1 MNRALILINPGWR
14 AVVATNLCSTGGKI
28 LCRQITSSMPI
39 YHKQL
44 LAEELSIG
52 LGRSRGLTTSAVR
65 LSDEKKG
72 DDHISLSKKVDPK
85 EAAAMKAAEEA
96 TKKALEKKRKQEE
109 KEDKSKPEKEA
120 KDKAEKEAKAKKEAE
135 EKAKKEAAAK
145 KKSRRKGSQKSC

>member
-1 MNRALILINPGWR
+1 MGSFREESGKVFSFNIKMNRALILINPGWR
-14 AVVATNLCSTGGKI
+14 AVVVTNLCSTGGKI

-109 KEDKSKPEKEA
+109 KREK
-120 KDKAEKEAKAKKEAE
+120 KNPKK
-135 EKAKKEAAAK
+135 KKKKKKK
-145 KKSRRKGSQKSC
+145 KKS

>member
-1 MNRALILINPGWR
+1 MGKKSGKVFSSYIKMNRALILINPGWR

-72 DDHISLSKKVDPK
+72 DDPISLSKKVDPK

-96 TKKALEKKRKQEE
+96 TKKALEKKRKQEV
-109 KEDKSKPEKEA
+109 
-120 KDKAEKEAKAKKEAE
+120 
-135 EKAKKEAAAK
+135 
-145 KKSRRKGSQKSC
+145 R